1 LENQVPEA
9 QKAASGT
16 LEFFREVTKYF
27 MDFLE
32 TDFHKRKL
40 PRRVARSRNADN
52 LLVGVPIKKYDTY
65 YSLISKYIQEGF
77 SPEKT
82 LQIKKG
88 QFKTKLPKNVGELI
102 DLQISKITNPQ
113 FSDLLGDVAI
123 RVEQEAVLHKDDYDL
138 ALSSTLESA
147 GIAFYTEMIH
157 PFITSLEKPLTN
169 KELGDQDDIFM
180 LEQELV
186 GIYVGQIENKVSE
199 IIRRLIAKDPINIA
213 VELSSVISLDFLKS
227 TLSVHFEN
235 LRVADLFYEV
245 QELDN
250 NKAILDKQDFYL
262 YFGDISYKATKYP
275 IFYIPINLVKEQDV
289 YRLEFDSQVYIN
301 KKALEYVAQEFNN
314 GNGTQGTLKS
324 IGERIIY
331 LSQHKADLHKLFN
344 EILIE
349 IENFFELKGSINF
362 SQGQEMQASGAD
374 VHLSN
379 ALSFALFDKADEALV
394 NDYEEILSDLALEG
408 GDLSTAFNQL
418 LADFLQKNPDPVG
431 PEVEQ
436 EWDDTETSDRL
447 VAQSPIPL
455 NSEQLQ
461 ILNAV
466 QKTNSKYL
474 IVEGPPGTGKSHTI
488 TAIIFNAVLMGKSV
502 LVLSDKKE
510 ALDVVEKNIT
520 ETMNKVRF
528 DQNFQNPIL
537 RLGKTGNTYS
547 QILSSTS
554 MTDIRTH
561 YRAVKKDIE
570 AIDDTIEKSSNSLK
584 QDIELESLAY
594 GEIDMQEISELFQLE
609 EKYKKSDFFFDVKE
623 IMKDGQGGYD
633 LDTLRTGLLGFR
645 EIEENNS
652 FTRICRI
659 LDDSPENFEGYVSV
673 LAALGNAA
681 KIIKE
686 VNSNFS
692 LGARQLNTFKA
703 FKQAELVEYLDFLH
717 KYDQCKKPIV
727 GYAFSKGKLTQID
740 SEFVTKFSYTGRAPS
755 SDLSSLRDIY
765 NILISVKRSGDQ
777 ANSVNSTSF
786 DYVALV
792 HQLLTSPELQAWIE
806 ASRDKFSAS
815 EEISDLA
822 VRYPSTFKKL
832 KIDLNRKESLI
843 ENKLLNAEINDFN
856 SQVRLVQ
863 LRQKLGEEFAGIPQV
878 DYAARKKNI
887 EQLVITKVAH
897 ELDGRVVN
905 FYENNRNDAQTL
917 RSIIRSKQKFPTEQF
932 QQLSEAFPCILA
944 GIRDFAEFIPMHHQ
958 MFDLLIIDEASQV
971 SLAQA
976 FPALIRAKK
985 VLILGDRKQFSNIK
999 ANQARSDTNREYLSR
1014 LEASFKKNVST
1025 DASQLVRLGKFNIK
1039 TSVLDFF
1046 EFISNYNMQLLKHFR
1061 GYKEIISYSN
1071 QYFYR
1076 NSLQV
1081 MKIRAKNIDEVIKFS
1096 FVTAT
1101 TKDEPFP
1108 NTNLAEVEFIV
1119 KELKKLKDQRSA
1131 VSVGIITPHTNQQ
1144 KLLVEQISKLP
1155 EWDYFQNSLS
1165 LKIMT
1170 FDTCQGEERDLIF
1183 YSMVATEQ
1191 SDKLWGV
1198 FIKDLANVD
1207 IEEDGQIKAQRLNV
1221 GFSRGKECIHFVLS
1235 KPLDKFSGSI
1245 GEALR
1250 HYAYELE
1257 GAKKERSILE
1267 TDANSKMEPEVL
1279 NWFYQ
1284 TRFWKENQDKIT
1296 FIPQFEIGKYLRQ
1309 LNPTY
1314 THPMYKVDFLV
1325 SYRESETRERKI
1337 VIEYDGFSE
1346 HFKESGLVNEY
1357 NYEHYLSD
1365 GDVYRQKVLESYG
1378 YKFLRINRFN
1388 AGINQIETLDKRLAE
1403 SIRADTQSNPL
1414 MFKIHETIESLQS
1427 GDMKECPKCKEVRSL
1442 AEFKDPSLSS
1452 GMGRFCR
1459 SCKGVTVSSIRK
1471 RSGSTPSKTG
1481 GACPSCGAKL
1491 VRRTGRYGIFYGC
1504 SRYPY
1509 CKGKK

>member
-1 LENQVPEA
+1 MTES

-40 PRRVARSRNADN
+40 PRRLVRSRNSDN
-52 LLVGVPIKKYDTY
+52 LLVGVSLKKYDTY
-65 YSLISKYIQEGF
+65 YSQISKYIKEGF
-77 SPEKT
+77 PAETT

-88 QFKTKLPKNVGELI
+88 QFKTKLPKNVVELI
-102 DLQISKITNPQ
+102 ELQISKITKNQ
-113 FSDLLGDVAI
+113 FSGLLDAVAL
-123 RVEQEAVLHKDDYDL
+123 RVEQEAILHKDDYDL
-138 ALSSTLESA
+138 AVSSTLESA
-147 GIAFYTEMIH
+147 GIAFYSEMIH

-186 GIYVGQIENKVSE
+186 GIYVGQIENKISE
-199 IIRRLIAKDPINIA
+199 IIRRLIAKDPINIEE
-213 VELSSVISLDFLKS
+213 ELLSVISLDFLKS
-227 TLSVHFEN
+227 TLSVHFED
-235 LRVADLFYEV
+235 LRVADLFHEV
-245 QELDN
+245 QELEN

-275 IFYIPINLVKEQDV
+275 IFYIPINLVKEQDT
-289 YRLEFDSQVYIN
+289 YQLEFDSQVYIN
-301 KKALEYVAQEFNN
+301 KKALEYVVQEFNN
-314 GNGTQGTLKS
+314 GKGTQGTLKS

-331 LSQHKADLHKLFN
+331 ISQHKDDLHKVLN
-344 EILIE
+344 EIIIE

-362 SQGQEMQASGAD
+362 SQGQEMQSRGAD

-379 ALSFALFDKADEALV
+379 ALAFALFDKSDEALV

-408 GDLSTAFNQL
+408 GDLSAAFNQL
-418 LADFLQKNPDPVG
+418 LADFLQKNPEPVG

-466 QKTNSKYL
+466 QKPNSKYL

-488 TAIIFNAVLMGKSV
+488 TAIIFNAVLTGKSV

-547 QILSSTS
+547 QILSSNS
-554 MTDIRTH
+554 ITDIRTH
-561 YRAVKKDIE
+561 YRAVKKDID
-570 AIDDTIEKSSNSLK
+570 AIDETIEKSSNSLK

-609 EKYKKSDFFFDVKE
+609 DKFKKSTFLFDFEEVIQDPH
-623 IMKDGQGGYD
+623 GGFD
-633 LDTLRTGLLGFR
+633 LDTLRNGLLGFR
-645 EIEENNS
+645 EIEGNKS
-652 FTRICRI
+652 FTRICK
-659 LDDSPENFEGYVSV
+659 LLGESPESFEEYVSV
-673 LAALGNAA
+673 LAALGKAA
-681 KIIKE
+681 KIIQETNAK
-686 VNSNFS
+686 FS
-692 LGARQLNTFKA
+692 LGARSLNTFKT
-703 FKQAELVEYLDFLH
+703 FKQSELTDLLSLLNEYA
-717 KYDQCKKPIV
+717 QCKKPLV
-727 GYAFSKGKLTQID
+727 GYAFSKGKLAQID
-740 SEFVTKFSYTGRAPS
+740 SKLVSKFSYTGTTPS
-755 SDLSSLRDIY
+755 TELSSLKDIY
-765 NILISVKRSGDQ
+765 NILISVKRSGDE
-777 ANSVNSTSF
+777 ANNEDSTSF

-792 HQLLTSPELQAWIE
+792 HQLMTSAELQSWIDQSGE
-806 ASRDKFSAS
+806 NFSAS
-815 EEISDLA
+815 GDISELA
-822 VRYPSTFKKL
+822 SRYPMTFKKL
-832 KIDLNRKESLI
+832 KIDLRKKASLI
-843 ENKLLNAEINDFN
+843 ENKLLNADVDDFN
-856 SQVRLVQ
+856 GQLRFVQ
-863 LRQKLGEEFAGIPQV
+863 LKQKLGQEFGRIPEV

-897 ELDGRVVN
+897 KLDGRVIN

-917 RSIIRSKQKFPTEQF
+917 RNIIKSKQKFPKEQF
-932 QQLSEAFPCILA
+932 NQLSEAFPCILA
-944 GIRDFAEFIPMHHQ
+944 GIRDFAEYIPMHHQ

-985 VLILGDRKQFSNIK
+985 VLILGDKKQFSNIK

-1014 LEASFKKNVST
+1014 LENSFKRNVST

-1046 EFISNYNMQLLKHFR
+1046 EFISNYNMQLIKHFR

-1071 QYFYR
+1071 KYFYR

-1081 MKIRAKNIDEVIKFS
+1081 MKIRGKSIDEVIKFS
-1096 FVTAT
+1096 YVKAT
-1101 TKDEPFP
+1101 TKDEVYP
-1108 NTNLAEVEFIV
+1108 NTNQAEVDFII
-1119 KELKKLKDQRSA
+1119 KELKKLKDEQSHL
-1131 VSVGIITPHTNQQ
+1131 SVGIITPHTNQQ

-1155 EWDYFQNSLS
+1155 EWDYFQNSMG

-1170 FDTCQGEERDLIF
+1170 FDTCQGEERDLIY

-1257 GAKKERSILE
+1257 EAKKERSIAE

-1284 TRFWKENQDKIT
+1284 TNFWKKNQEKIT
-1296 FIPQFEIGKYLRQ
+1296 FIPQFEIGKYLKQ
-1309 LNPTY
+1309 LDPTY

-1325 SYRESETRERKI
+1325 SYRESETREKKI

-1346 HFKESGLVNEY
+1346 HFKESNLVNEY
-1357 NYEHYLSD
+1357 NYEHYQSD

-1388 AGINQIETLDKRLAE
+1388 AGVNQVETLDRRLAE
-1403 SIRADTQSNPL
+1403 LVRPDTQSNPL
-1414 MFKIHETIESLQS
+1414 MFKIHETIENLQS
-1427 GDMKECPKCKEVRSL
+1427 GDMKECPKCKEVRTIE
-1442 AEFKDPSLSS
+1442 EFKDASLSS

-1459 SCKGVTVSSIRK
+1459 YCKGVTVSAVRK
-1471 RSGSTPSKTG
+1471 QSRSSSAKSG
-1481 GACPSCGAKL
+1481 GACPACGAKL
-1491 VRRTGRYGIFYGC
+1491 VRRSGRYGSFYGC